1 MSSGLLN
8 GKRITLALTGGI
20 ALYKICDVVRGL
32 RRLGADVK
40 VAMTEHAAEF
50 VTPLTF
56 EALSGHPVAL
66 TEWQPTPDGTMP
78 HIDLTRGADLLLVA
92 PATANILAKAARG
105 IADDLVSTLI
115 AARRCPIVFVPAMNV
130 NMWRNAPNRRNVEIL
145 REAGAR
151 FIGPVAGAQ
160 ACGDEGEGRMTEPA
174 DILDRLEGIFAEPV
188 LAGRRVLVT
197 AGPTFEALDA
207 VRGITNRSSG
217 RQGWDLARAARD
229 AGAEVTLVAGPTA
242 LRTPEGVRRIDVVSA
257 LEMHATVLGELE
269 RSSSEG
275 HPYDLFFGVAAVADW
290 RPADHF
296 AGKWKKGA
304 SPEDPYRNVRWVQN
318 PDILADVA
326 RSPFAPQA
334 VVGFAAE
341 CESLEAYAHEKLER
355 KGARLIIANDVREAA
370 GSAENRILIVSKD
383 ATQAFGPAP
392 KRVVAEAVVKAA
404 AAVLG

>member
-1 MSSGLLN
+1 
-8 GKRITLALTGGI
+8 
-20 ALYKICDVVRGL
+20 
-32 RRLGADVK
+32 
-40 VAMTEHAAEF
+40 
-50 VTPLTF
+50 
-56 EALSGHPVAL
+56 
-66 TEWQPTPDGTMP
+66 
-78 HIDLTRGADLLLVA
+78 
-92 PATANILAKAARG
+92 
-105 IADDLVSTLI
+105 
-115 AARRCPIVFVPAMNV
+115 
-130 NMWRNAPNRRNVEIL
+130 
-145 REAGAR
+145 
-151 FIGPVAGAQ
+151 
-160 ACGDEGEGRMTEPA
+160 
-174 DILDRLEGIFAEPV
+174 
-188 LAGRRVLVT
+188 
-197 AGPTFEALDA
+197 
-207 VRGITNRSSG
+207 
-217 RQGWDLARAARD
+217 
-229 AGAEVTLVAGPTA
+229 
-242 LRTPEGVRRIDVVSA
+242 
-257 LEMHATVLGELE
+257 MHATVLGELE

-341 CESLEAYAHEKLER
+341 CESLEAYAREKLER

-370 GSAENRILIVSKD
+370 GRAENRILIVSKD